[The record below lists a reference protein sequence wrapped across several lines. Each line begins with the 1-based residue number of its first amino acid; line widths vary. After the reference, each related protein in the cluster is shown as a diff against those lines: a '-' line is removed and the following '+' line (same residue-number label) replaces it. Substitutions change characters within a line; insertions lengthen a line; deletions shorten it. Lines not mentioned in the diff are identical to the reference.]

1 VLGCNPQTLPG
12 TPLGTY
18 NVTGALGT
26 NTCGSG
32 LGAPSP
38 WNFTVQ
44 MSEDTSTTPTTL
56 YWLSSDGTELSS
68 TMSSATKV
76 TITQTVTSNPDAV
89 AAMADAGPDA
99 GVAATGAPGACD
111 LQQST
116 TLALTLS
123 AGSPPTS
130 FAGTMTYTF
139 ESATGVSSSS
149 NCTDQLAASGG
160 TYDTLPCTASYS
172 LSAAHQ

>member
-1 VLGCNPQTLPG
+1 
-12 TPLGTY
+12 
-18 NVTGALGT
+18 
-26 NTCGSG
+26 
-32 LGAPSP
+32 
-38 WNFTVQ
+38 
-44 MSEDTSTTPTTL
+44 
-56 YWLSSDGTELSS
+56 
-68 TMSSATKV
+68 MSSATKV